1 MLLRCFVCKWQTWE
15 RERREYGNEIM
26 LLQSQNASLKAELRR
41 RDAQLH
47 ARLATPPPEEQPSA
61 APSQPREPFAA
72 PSQPLEE
79 AHSDSPVSR
88 PLSISPC
95 SSGSDIETRETRA
108 LSDPSSRTVGLRQR
122 LVIAENTHR
131 RLQRESTLTKVL
143 LPQNVCA
150 CNLTCRISPRTRRTG
165 ATRHGVGERRIYQ
178 LPNMKST
185 CCAGAVRTRRSTPAE
200 R

>member
-1 MLLRCFVCKWQTWE
+1 
-15 RERREYGNEIM
+15 M
-26 LLQSQNASLKAELRR
+26 LLQSQNASLEAELRR

-47 ARLATPPPEEQPSA
+47 ARLATPPPEEEPSA
-61 APSQPREPFAA
+61 APSQPRESFAS

-79 AHSDSPVSR
+79 AHSR

-95 SSGSDIETRETRA
+95 SSGSDIEIRETRA

-143 LPQNVCA
+143 LPRNVCA
-150 CNLTCRISPRTRRTG
+150 CDLTCRISPRTRRTG
-165 ATRHGVGERRIYQ
+165 ATRHGVGEGRIYQ
-178 LPNMKST
+178 PLDMKST